1 MYERVL
7 IPVDGSDLAE
17 AILPFAEKVAGPVD
31 AEVLLLTVVEPLSPG
46 EAMAAAGVM
55 APDTLLMREMEARAY
70 VAKLAA
76 RLGDKGLRAR
86 ALVRLGV
93 PATEIAAA
101 AADQGADLIAM
112 TTRGRSG
119 LGRIVFGSVAETV
132 LRNAS
137 VPVLMFRM
145 TEKAAMPAATATAEG
160 RR

>member
-7 IPVDGSDLAE
+7 IPVDGSELAE
-17 AILPFAEKVAGPVD
+17 TILPFAEKVAGPAD
-31 AEVLLLTVVEPLSPG
+31 AEVLLLAVVEPLSPG

-70 VAKLAA
+70 VDKLAA

-86 ALVRLGV
+86 ALVRLGT
-93 PATEIAAA
+93 PATEIAAT

-119 LGRIVFGSVAETV
+119 LGRLVFGSVAEAV
-132 LRNAS
+132 LRSAS

-145 TEKAAMPAATATAEG
+145 TEKATVPAAGATVDG